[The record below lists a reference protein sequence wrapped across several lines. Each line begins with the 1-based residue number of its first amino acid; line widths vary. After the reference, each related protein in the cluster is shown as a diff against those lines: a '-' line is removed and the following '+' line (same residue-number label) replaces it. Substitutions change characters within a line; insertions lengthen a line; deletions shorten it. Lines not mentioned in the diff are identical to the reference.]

1 MSEPASVT
9 IGGAWVLDL
18 SISLASP
25 AAMAHMPEPE
35 PHKRKRD
42 SDDSGGQSSVPDRI
56 PQPPPPQSGT
66 GTPINYLSK
75 ANPARLKLI
84 QGDPEV
90 FSDVLTLISDYE
102 GVLSRHESLAANLGA
117 KLTGPRLVKAMEGVF
132 EGPIVTSPRDPFTPC
147 PVAWLDIVQ
156 FAKASPSDFTLTST
170 SDRGR
175 VCQFDLKGV
184 GVEITED
191 DWRLIMSGAL
201 DRFRLAPPHPLE
213 EDENAELAT
222 LEILEQRLQVLIKK
236 ADEVARK
243 ARQLNYH
250 LSGRKAA
257 INSRRSTP
265 QSQGPGFQA
274 VNQPQQQRGPGPT
287 PGYDLRADLLQQF
300 LAHSSHPGS
309 SRVAGSASI
318 PTTPVIQQAPGTTR
332 PPSQQVL
339 MQSSRPS
346 PSAYPESSQR
356 SEPSAEDPTA
366 AHRPLITARIEKLSR
381 GETIHPPCDR
391 CRRLRVACIKH
402 LTACQGCTKKHAKCG
417 WRSVT
422 DEEIAWL
429 KGEMGPLSEGEGGG
443 DGDGGSARGYTPD
456 TGQSDPRGLGDYG
469 SSSRTPETRHEGRF
483 PALRD
488 PAASARRDLE
498 MLSRAGTGPGGEL
511 EAMELDYDTRGQ
523 QRGKEVE
530 GSSSSRGG
538 ARGGHP
544 FPREALRL
552 SRVASA
558 ATAAAEARGPRVA
571 VSRGSSAGQE

>member
-1 MSEPASVT
+1 MLPAS
-9 IGGAWVLDL
+9 
-18 SISLASP
+18 
-25 AAMAHMPEPE
+25 
-35 PHKRKRD
+35 
-42 SDDSGGQSSVPDRI
+42 
-56 PQPPPPQSGT
+56 
-66 GTPINYLSK
+66 
-75 ANPARLKLI
+75 AN
-84 QGDPEV
+84 
-90 FSDVLTLISDYE
+90 LTDMLLQ

-156 FAKASPSDFTLTST
+156 FAKASPTDFTLTPT

-222 LEILEQRLQVLIKK
+222 LDILEQRLQVLIKK

-274 VNQPQQQRGPGPT
+274 VNQPQQQRGSGHT

-300 LAHSSHPGS
+300 LAHSSQPGS
-309 SRVAGSASI
+309 SRVTGSASI
-318 PTTPVIQQAPGTTR
+318 PTTPVIQQAPVTTR

-339 MQSSRPS
+339 MQSGRPS

-356 SEPSAEDPTA
+356 SELQADDPTA
-366 AHRPLITARIEKLSR
+366 GHRPLITARIEKLAR

-429 KGEMGPLSEGEGGG
+429 KGEMGPLSEGEGAG
-443 DGDGGSARGYTPD
+443 DGDGGSTRGYTPD
-456 TGQSDPRGLGDYG
+456 TGQGDPRGLGDYG
-469 SSSRTPETRHEGRF
+469 SSSRTPEKRYEARF
-483 PALRD
+483 PTLRD
-488 PAASARRDLE
+488 PAASARRDLD
-498 MLSRAGTGPGGEL
+498 MLSRAGARPGVSGEP

-523 QRGKEVE
+523 QRGTEAE
-530 GSSSSRGG
+530 ASSSRGG
-538 ARGGHP
+538 ATRGGSHHDP

-558 ATAAAEARGPRVA
+558 ATAAAEARGPHMA